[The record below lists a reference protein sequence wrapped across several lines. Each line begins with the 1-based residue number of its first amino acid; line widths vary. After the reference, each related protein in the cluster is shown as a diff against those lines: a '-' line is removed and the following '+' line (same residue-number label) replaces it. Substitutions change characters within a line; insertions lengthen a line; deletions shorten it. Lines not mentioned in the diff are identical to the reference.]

1 MIDSGLFHVFDDE
14 NRARY
19 VASLSSAVAPGGRLY
34 VLCFSENQPGD
45 FGPRRVTQDEI
56 RTSFAEGWR
65 VDAIDA
71 VRMPITIFPDG
82 IYAWRA
88 SLVRV

>member
-1 MIDSGLFHVFDDE
+1 MF
-14 NRARY
+14 
-19 VASLSSAVAPGGRLY
+19 

-45 FGPRRVTQDEI
+45 FGPRRVRKDEI
-56 RTSFAEGWR
+56 RAAFADGWS

-88 SLVRV
+88 SLTRV